1 MARALLL
8 MALVAAAPALA
19 AAAELHAERIDPT
32 NIARLRV
39 GGPDAIAGV
48 GDWALGN
55 GTLCAALADPSRETV
70 LATSGGTLVDVGHCG
85 RGDDYFHLLQPLF
98 NFSRKN
104 IPPTQEIRA
113 EVEGGEARIVTGGL
127 QDGLRFETVY
137 SVDVSRPR
145 TLRVVSRLSR
155 ESEGAG
161 FFIFGDVILHGVAS
175 LQAFTAHV
183 ERPERSSG
191 FAHPP
196 VDPDR
201 TLSMVRGIRW
211 ADLQVLVGGEL
222 PEPGVAYG
230 VRVGEPRIERRD
242 GTRERLPFLA
252 LNGASFSLLGVLA
265 NPFWFGGGDGLGLL
279 EAAQVPFM
287 DLEVGERL
295 VYERLVLLGE
305 RADVASVTDQVWPDA
320 PRVRGWVDDPGARL
334 HVRRAD
340 GAPMTEVRPAPDG
353 GYAFRLPAGRYELEA
368 RTPDGRTARRAFQ
381 VEGADVELE
390 ALATGAPARVALP
403 RGAAMRLV
411 FWGEQGTADPGFE
424 DDGIDLRFG
433 ERPVTASRESN
444 EISLAGLPGDPAAV
458 ALAPG
463 RYRVLATRGPEYDV
477 REARLEVRAGGT
489 TRLAI
494 EAPQRALET
503 PGWIAADLHVHAEPS
518 DDSTFPL
525 GERAA
530 SFAAQGGEVL
540 VATDH
545 DRISDYGPLLRELGL
560 AGQIASVA
568 GSEITST
575 VHGEADPYTAGHY
588 NVFPLVRDPDA
599 YRDGTPDHE
608 GRRLRSV
615 IADLRG
621 LAGPPL
627 VQLNHPRCGHPSD
640 LCLFEH
646 LSVAGEAFDPA
657 RPLADA
663 PNRVLLERDAPGG
676 PRDLDFDAIELLNG
690 ASIERYWDVRADW
703 FSLLLQ
709 GEFRAATA
717 NSDSHGARRVVAL
730 PRTYVRMADDRPQA
744 FDERA
749 FVEAVRAGH
758 SFGTTGP
765 LLEVEL
771 GGAGPGERFAGAA
784 GELRVRVRAA
794 PWVPVSWV
802 RVLVN
807 GAPAEERPVAAGDEL
822 RFPLAFAGDSF
833 VTVEVE
839 GEADELYQAVAPGF
853 VPFAFCNPI
862 FVDADGD
869 GAWSAPGLP
878 ARLPRTITHPGDV

>member
-8 MALVAAAPALA
+8 MALVAAAPA
-19 AAAELHAERIDPT
+19 AAELYAERIGPA
-32 NIARLRV
+32 NIARVRV

-55 GTLCAALADPSRETV
+55 GTLCAAVADPGHETV
-70 LATSGGTLVDVGHCG
+70 LSTSGGTLVDVGHCG
-85 RGDDYFHLLQPLF
+85 RADDHFHLLQPLF

-113 EVEGGEARIVTGGL
+113 ELEGGEARIVTGGVR
-127 QDGLRFETVY
+127 DGLRFETVY
-137 SVDVSRPR
+137 SVDGRRPR

-155 ESEGAG
+155 EARGEG

-183 ERPERSSG
+183 GRPEHSPG
-191 FAHPP
+191 FVHPA
-196 VDPDR
+196 VDPDG

-211 ADLQVLVGGEL
+211 ADLQVLVGGEV

-230 VRVGEPRIERRD
+230 VRVHEPRIERRD
-242 GTRERLPFLA
+242 GTPEPLPFLA
-252 LNGASFSLLGVLA
+252 LNGKSFSLLGVLA
-265 NPFWFGGGDGLGLL
+265 NPLWLGGQDGLGLL
-279 EAAQVPFM
+279 ELAQVPFM
-287 DLEVGERL
+287 DLEVGESL

-305 RADVASVTDQVWPDA
+305 RADVASLTDQVWPDA
-320 PRVRGWVDDPGARL
+320 PRVWGWVDDASARL

-340 GAPMTEVRPAPDG
+340 GAPMTEVRPAADG
-353 GYAFRLPAGRYELEA
+353 GYAFRLPPGSYELEA
-368 RTPDGRTARRAFQ
+368 RTPDGRTARREIQ
-381 VEGADVELE
+381 VGGADVELE
-390 ALATGAPARVALP
+390 ALVTGAPTRVALP

-411 FWGEQGTADPGFE
+411 FVGEKGTPDPDLG
-424 DDGIDLRFG
+424 DDGIDLHFG
-433 ERPVTASRESN
+433 DDAVAASRESN
-444 EISLAGLPGDPAAV
+444 DISLAGLPGDPAAV
-458 ALAPG
+458 ALPPG

-477 REARLEVRAGGT
+477 REARIEVEAGRT
-489 TRLAI
+489 TSLVI
-494 EAPQRALET
+494 EAPRRVLET

-525 GERAA
+525 GERVA
-530 SFAAQGGEVL
+530 SFAAQGAEVL

-545 DRISDYGPLLRELGL
+545 DRVTDYGPLLRELGL
-560 AGQIASVA
+560 AGEIASMMGAEVT
-568 GSEITST
+568 TS
-575 VHGEADPYTAGHY
+575 VRGEANPHTTGHY
-588 NVFPLVRDPDA
+588 NVFPLRRDPDA
-599 YRDGTPDHE
+599 YREGTPAHE

-615 IADLRG
+615 IADVRALG
-621 LAGPPL
+621 GASL
-627 VQLNHPRCGHPSD
+627 VQMNHPRCGKGAD
-640 LCLFEH
+640 LCFFEH

-657 RPLADA
+657 RPLADE
-663 PNRVLLERDAPGG
+663 PNRVLLERDAQDG
-676 PRDLDFDAIELLNG
+676 PRDLDFDAMELLNG
-690 ASIERYWDVRADW
+690 PSMDRYRRVRADW
-703 FSLLLQ
+703 LSLLLQ

-717 NSDSHGARRVVAL
+717 NSDSHAAREVVAL

-749 FVEAVRAGH
+749 FVEAVRAGR
-758 SFGTTGP
+758 SWGTTGP
-765 LLEVEL
+765 LLDVEL
-771 GGAGPGERFAGAA
+771 GGAGPGERFRGAA

-794 PWVPVSWV
+794 PWVPVSRA

-807 GAPAEERPVAAGDEL
+807 GAPADERPLAAGEEL
-822 RFPLAFAGDSF
+822 RVPLAFEGDSF

-839 GEADELYQAVAPGF
+839 GEPDALYRALAPEF

-878 ARLPRTITHPGDV
+878 ARPPRTITDPGEL